1 MVNKYNELLFLK
13 QEASL
18 SKQRDYSSKTQ
29 EIIDKEIDKLLEK
42 GKQSAESILLK
53 HKNELELLANFLLE
67 NETIDGEEM
76 VKLLKG
82 ETIKKKNSKA
92 TKVPE
97 ETFDKDQLPNTKPE
111 PQVS

>member
-1 MVNKYNELLFLK
+1 M
-13 QEASL
+13 
-18 SKQRDYSSKTQ
+18 R
-29 EIIDKEIDKLLEK
+29 EIDGNFWRIAWKLIDKLLEK

-82 ETIKKKNSKA
+82 ETIKKKNSKS

>member
-1 MVNKYNELLFLK
+1 MEFV
-13 QEASL
+13 
-18 SKQRDYSSKTQ
+18 
-29 EIIDKEIDKLLEK
+29 
-42 GKQSAESILLK
+42 
-53 HKNELELLANFLLE
+53 E

-82 ETIKKKNSKA
+82 ETIKKKNSKS